1 MFFFY
6 FFYQLL
12 PIGKGLVKNMMWCP
26 ITKSDCWDECAWFA
40 EGQCAFA
47 RLHDISDSLD
57 EIQDRLMTLD
67 DTINNKD
74 FTQ

>member
-1 MFFFY
+1 MA
-6 FFYQLL
+6 
-12 PIGKGLVKNMMWCP
+12 WCP

-67 DTINNKD
+67 DTIYNKD
-74 FTQ
+74 FAQ